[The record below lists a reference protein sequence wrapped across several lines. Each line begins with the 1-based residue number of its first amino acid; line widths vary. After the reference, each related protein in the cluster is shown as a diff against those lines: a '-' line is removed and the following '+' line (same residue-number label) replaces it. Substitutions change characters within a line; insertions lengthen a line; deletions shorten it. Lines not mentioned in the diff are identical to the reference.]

1 MLLSPDAV
9 RDALWPG
16 FLAAGILCS
25 LLPWLPRNHTPTRM
39 ALTTVTAALMLQYIT
54 WRFFETLPPLG
65 FSADWIA
72 GVIFAAVEALA
83 ITGVLISL
91 VFMSRTSNRTAEV
104 EAHLPE
110 LMSRPVLPLVDVF
123 ICTYNEEQ
131 AILERTIAGA
141 LNLDYPNFRLWI
153 LDDGRREWLRRL
165 CRDLGCGYITRTGN
179 ANAKAG
185 NINNALAYVMGL
197 SEPPEFVSIL
207 DADFVPLP
215 TFLKRTM
222 SLFHD
227 GRVGVVQTP
236 QHFLNPDPI
245 QMNLSASRVWP
256 DEQRYFFDIIM
267 PSRDAWNS
275 AFCCGTSSVIRVRPL
290 IQMGGIPIESV
301 TEDYLLTLRLKERGY
316 RTVYLNEALSFGL
329 APEGLKEYVTQ
340 RSRWC
345 LGLMQICRGPS
356 GPLSRIAR
364 ISLLDRIFLVESFL
378 YWTAAHAFRLLSV
391 IIPIAYLLFGI
402 VAVDVG
408 VGEFLAH
415 FLPYFIWHS
424 IILAWLTEGRVIP
437 IMSDIAQLMTAP
449 AAMRAT
455 VAGLFRPRRQKFKV
469 TAKGGERGSRFVE
482 WPMLRIFLLLLVLT
496 LAGIVVY
503 FETGVGPDYPGASI
517 LALFWSWY
525 NILILTIACYACIEQ
540 PRPRK
545 SDRFH
550 AADQVILTARGAAS
564 RSKLTDI
571 SVSGAA
577 LVGEAPA
584 GVGEQVSITLAP
596 YTVSATVTRSGQGFF
611 AVRFGD
617 TLAERVALARY
628 LYSGRYSRA
637 LLEIRWASVMRA
649 VSARLFG

>member
-1 MLLSPDAV
+1 M
-9 RDALWPG
+9 
-16 FLAAGILCS
+16 
-25 LLPWLPRNHTPTRM
+25 
-39 ALTTVTAALMLQYIT
+39 
-54 WRFFETLPPLG
+54 
-65 FSADWIA
+65 
-72 GVIFAAVEALA
+72 
-83 ITGVLISL
+83 
-91 VFMSRTSNRTAEV
+91 
-104 EAHLPE
+104 
-110 LMSRPVLPLVDVF
+110 
-123 ICTYNEEQ
+123 
-131 AILERTIAGA
+131 
-141 LNLDYPNFRLWI
+141 
-153 LDDGRREWLRRL
+153 
-165 CRDLGCGYITRTGN
+165 
-179 ANAKAG
+179 
-185 NINNALAYVMGL
+185 
-197 SEPPEFVSIL
+197 
-207 DADFVPLP
+207 
-215 TFLKRTM
+215 
-222 SLFHD
+222 
-227 GRVGVVQTP
+227 
-236 QHFLNPDPI
+236 
-245 QMNLSASRVWP
+245 
-256 DEQRYFFDIIM
+256 
-267 PSRDAWNS
+267 
-275 AFCCGTSSVIRVRPL
+275 IRVRPL
-290 IQMGGIPIESV
+290 IQMGGIPTESV

-329 APEGLKEYVTQ
+329 APEGLNEYVTQ

-378 YWTAAHAFRLLSV
+378 YWTAAHAFRFLSV

-455 VAGLFRPRRQKFKV
+455 VAGLFRPRHQKFKV

-564 RSKLTDI
+564 CYKLTDI

-584 GVGEQVSITLAP
+584 AVGEQVSITLAP

-637 LLEIRWASVMRA
+637 LLEIRWSSVMRA